1 MGERTPKI
9 LRFEQLAGRHPI
21 DPAQLQGYANA
32 AKVRLEAHHQPPVS
46 FEVTTKGETTLYEVG
61 WQPVDDVL
69 RRSYNNHDDA
79 VRDGAYVMAFAAV
92 EEVEGL
98 VAIGRAETRTGADY
112 YVAPLGTAPQDFEEA
127 LRLEVSG
134 TDGSVATC
142 RARLKQKQEQT
153 RKGTGTEPALA
164 AVVGFKQRLILV
176 EKA

>member
-1 MGERTPKI
+1 MKK
-9 LRFEQLAGRHPI
+9 LRFEQLAERHPI

-32 AKVRLEAHHQPPVS
+32 AKVRLEAHHRPPVN
-46 FEVTTKGETTLYEVG
+46 FEVSTKGETTLFQVA
-61 WQPVDDVL
+61 WQPIEDMQ
-69 RRSYNNHDDA
+69 RRSYNNQDDA

-98 VAIGRAETRTGADY
+98 VAIGRAETKTGADY
-112 YVAPLGTAPQDFEEA
+112 YVAPLGTAPEDFEEA

-134 TDGSVATC
+134 TDGGTAATC

-153 RKGTGTEPALA
+153 RQGSGSEPALA

-176 EKA
+176 ERA